1 MKITRIVK
9 LFSNPCKLAIADLKK
24 FQNLQAID
32 WKQPVKTK
40 NQNHT
45 MSDNNNNLPMP
56 WDLEFSV
63 RDYECDLQGIVNNA
77 VYQNYYEHARHQFL
91 LGKNIDFALLH
102 NQGIDL
108 IVSRVEID
116 YKFSLRSGDRFRV
129 TVTTHREGHL
139 RLVFEQ
145 DIFKMPEN
153 RLVSHARV
161 TGVGLNRGRPI
172 KLETISGFDDL
183 L

>member
-1 MKITRIVK
+1 
-9 LFSNPCKLAIADLKK
+9 
-24 FQNLQAID
+24 
-32 WKQPVKTK
+32 
-40 NQNHT
+40 
-45 MSDNNNNLPMP
+45 MSDNNNLPQP
-56 WDLEFSV
+56 WVLEFSV

-91 LGKNIDFALLH
+91 LGKNIDFAWLH

-129 TVTTHREGHL
+129 TVATHREGHL
-139 RLVFEQ
+139 RLVFVQ
-145 DIFKMPEN
+145 DIFKLPEN
-153 RLVSHARV
+153 RHVSRARV
-161 TGVGLNRGRPI
+161 TGVGLNHGRPV
-172 KLETISGFDDL
+172 KLDGIAGFDDL

>member
-1 MKITRIVK
+1 MI
-9 LFSNPCKLAIADLKK
+9 
-24 FQNLQAID
+24 
-32 WKQPVKTK
+32 
-40 NQNHT
+40 T
-45 MSDNNNNLPMP
+45 MSEKDKGLQPYE
-56 WDLEFSV
+56 LEFAV

-102 NQGIDL
+102 EKGIDL

-116 YKFSLRSGDRFRV
+116 YKYSLRSGDKFIV
-129 TVTTHREGHL
+129 TVTTHREGYL
-139 RLVFEQ
+139 RLIFVQ
-145 DIFKMPEN
+145 DIYKLPEN
-153 RLVSHARV
+153 KLVSHAKV

-172 KLETISGFDDL
+172 KLDNIPGFEDL